1 MRSIKTV
8 AMLVAILGLAGTAGA
23 DFTAFNDTTYEAG
36 FTHANTT
43 LYSHGGTSG
52 LLKDITTGLDTP
64 VTVTITEAGISWQ
77 NYCAEPAAGT
87 DAANMFGGYVG
98 FRGSN
103 NGGPGGG
110 SIEVAGAADHYTY
123 TFTGLNPALT
133 YNFAGTAIRG
143 GYDDRWST
151 ITLDGADAYTNAHST
166 GAGVVAPGTGGLA
179 ANQVAIHVGRNSE
192 ADQGYI
198 AYWTDIAPGDDGTI
212 SVISQQYV
220 AGGGTKGYGLH
231 GIMLQEVPEPA
242 TMSLLALGGL
252 ALLRRRRRK

>member
-1 MRSIKTV
+1 MRHIKTV
-8 AMLVAILGLAGTAGA
+8 VVVVAVLGLAGTAGA
-23 DFTAFNDTTYEAG
+23 DFTAFNDTTFEAG

-52 LLKDITTGLDTP
+52 LLKDITTGQDTP

-87 DAANMFGGYVG
+87 DAANMFSGYVG

-103 NGGPGGG
+103 NDGPGGG
-110 SIEVAGAADHYTY
+110 SIEVSGADHYTY

-133 YNFAGTAIRG
+133 YNFAGTASRG

-166 GAGVVAPGTGGLA
+166 GAGVVDPGTSGLTD
-179 ANQVAIHVGRNSE
+179 NQVGIHTGSNSTAAE
-192 ADQGYI
+192 GYI
-198 AYWTDIAPGDDGTI
+198 AYWTGIDPGDDGTI
-212 SVISQQYV
+212 SVISEQYA
-220 AGGGTKGYGLH
+220 AGGGSKGYGLH

-242 TMSLLALGGL
+242 SMALLALGGL
-252 ALLRRRRRK
+252 AVLRRRKQRS